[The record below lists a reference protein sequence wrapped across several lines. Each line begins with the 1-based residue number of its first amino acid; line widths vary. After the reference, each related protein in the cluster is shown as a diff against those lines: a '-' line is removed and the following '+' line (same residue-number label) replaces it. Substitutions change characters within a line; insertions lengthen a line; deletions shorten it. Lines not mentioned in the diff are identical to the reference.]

1 MLPDTTPDPA
11 DEPTGKLLIFTAPSG
26 AGKTTIVRHLLKT
39 FDELA
44 FSVSATNRPIREGET
59 DGKSYHFLT
68 TAEFKAKVATGEFVE
83 YEEVYPGR
91 MYGTL
96 RSEIERLWAE
106 GKTVVFDIE
115 VKGATNLKKLYP
127 RNSTA
132 VFVNPPSPEI
142 LFKRLRDRNTESEA
156 DLEVRIA
163 RAGME
168 LDFVNTFD
176 VVLENDELTVALAD
190 AEDIVRAA
198 LKTC

>member
-96 RSEIERLWAE
+96 RSEIERLSTPATQRRYSLIRPARKYFSS
-106 GKTVVFDIE
+106 GSATATPR
-115 VKGATNLKKLYP
+115 VKRTWRFASRGQGWNWT
-127 RNSTA
+127 S
-132 VFVNPPSPEI
+132 SI
-142 LFKRLRDRNTESEA
+142 RLTWYWRMMS
-156 DLEVRIA
+156 
-163 RAGME
+163 
-168 LDFVNTFD
+168 
-176 VVLENDELTVALAD
+176 
-190 AEDIVRAA
+190 
-198 LKTC
+198 

>member
-1 MLPDTTPDPA
+1 MLPDM
-11 DEPTGKLLIFTAPSG
+11 PTGKLLIFTAPSG

-44 FSVSATNRPIREGET
+44 FSVSATNRPIRPGET
-59 DGKSYHFLT
+59 DGQSYHFLT
-68 TAEFKAKVATGEFVE
+68 SAEFESKVATGEFVE

-96 RSEIERLWAE
+96 RSEIERLWAL
-106 GKTVVFDIE
+106 GKIVVFDIE
-115 VKGATNLKKLYP
+115 VKGATNLKRLYP
-127 RNSTA
+127 DNSTA

-163 RAGME
+163 RAAME
-168 LDFVNTFD
+168 LDFVDSFD
-176 VVLENDELTVALAD
+176 RVLVNDDLKTALAE
-190 AEDIVRAA
+190 AEEIVREE
-198 LKTC
+198 LGVKH